1 MNRTEAIWSAAYW
14 AAEDTRAGADG
25 SRATSRRAA
34 SRPVSTRGAWPRS
47 ASRRANSAPN
57 HLRSQKPPIVLSAQR
72 TYSNSISMFCSY
84 VSDGRYGW
92 ISFCEKQFGDAP
104 AQICFESNTPQH
116 EVAVVVAHNEHLRGV
131 GTALLRRLG
140 EIARENGVHHL
151 IAEVLA
157 GEPSDASG
165 HDGRRLAV
173 HATP

>member
-1 MNRTEAIWSAAYW
+1 M
-14 AAEDTRAGADG
+14 
-25 SRATSRRAA
+25 ATLGQPSGEQ
-34 SRPVSTRGAWPRS
+34 SPEPPSVSE
-47 ASRRANSAPN
+47 
-57 HLRSQKPPIVLSAQR
+57 PPIVLSAQR